1 MIERRFERKWVI
13 KNFFVSELISALKVS
28 KFEFIKQHE
37 NRWVNSVYYD
47 DMFNSS
53 IYQNLNGDQKKQKIR
68 LRWYGDNKIINP
80 RLEIKKKNMFLTTKT
95 FKKIPFNW
103 EKLDNNLLKKI
114 STKIKTISP
123 YLVNYTPKT
132 STHYYRHYFISKN
145 KNIRATI
152 DEKIYYRSIN
162 QFNIDPLKKNDLNL
176 ILEFKY
182 NKIYDEYVRECFT
195 KHINLRISKNS
206 KFINSFFFN

>member
-1 MIERRFERKWVI
+1 MIEKRFERKWVI
-13 KNFFVSELISALKVS
+13 KNIFVSELISALKVS

-68 LRWYGDNKIINP
+68 FRWYGDNKIINP
-80 RLEIKKKNMFLTTKT
+80 RLEVKKNIFLTTKT
-95 FKKIPFNW
+95 FKKILFNE
-103 EKLDNNLLKKI
+103 EKLDDNSLKKI
-114 STKIKTISP
+114 TVKIQSISP
-123 YLVNYTPKT
+123 FLVNYTPKT
-132 STHYYRHYFISKN
+132 STHYYRHYFISKD

-162 QFNIDPLKKNDLNL
+162 QSNIDPFKKKDFNL
-176 ILEFKY
+176 ILELKY
-182 NKIYDEYVRECFT
+182 NKTYDEYVRKCFT
-195 KHINLRISKNS
+195 KNNNLRISKNS